1 MEVKPRGGYKNV
13 SRWQKVAIES
23 VLMYGGRQAAADH
36 LDMPKKSLDDLLYRA
51 YRALDVK
58 NFDEAI
64 NKLGIKEKLG
74 FKVKGD
80 GDELSGNNA

>member
-1 MEVKPRGGYKNV
+1 
-13 SRWQKVAIES
+13 
-23 VLMYGGRQAAADH
+23 
-36 LDMPKKSLDDLLYRA
+36 LDDLLYRA

>member
-1 MEVKPRGGYKNV
+1 
-13 SRWQKVAIES
+13 
-23 VLMYGGRQAAADH
+23 
-36 LDMPKKSLDDLLYRA
+36 MPKKSLDDLLYRA